1 MPVSNIPVDTG
12 CPWVNAQITRG
23 NNRGY
28 GFSAGNLGVYPRISR
43 IRGSITCGIQVS
55 VGKSN
60 IPTEYPRAPLT
71 RPAGMG
77 NSSTRT
83 VAGAGSL
90 FPGAKSVG
98 MTRR

>member
-1 MPVSNIPVDTG
+1 MVSNIPVDTG
-12 CPWVNAQITRG
+12 CPRVNARLTCGNTRE
-23 NNRGY
+23 Y
-28 GFSAGNLGVYPRISR
+28 GLSVGNLGVYPRILR
-43 IRGSITCGIQVS
+43 TRGSITHGNRIS

-71 RPAGMG
+71 RPAGTG